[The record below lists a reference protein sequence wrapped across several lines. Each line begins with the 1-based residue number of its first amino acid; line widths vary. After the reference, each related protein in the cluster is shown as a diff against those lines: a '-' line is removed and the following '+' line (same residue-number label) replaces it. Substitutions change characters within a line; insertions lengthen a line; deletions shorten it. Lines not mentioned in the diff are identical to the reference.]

1 MFFSSIEINAFD
13 RSFLRKTNDFSVGT
27 IPLDFRQL
35 PSYSPR
41 QSHDRRWVPC
51 RRNNYHDLCTRPK
64 WLDWFRTWNKCFPQV
79 EPTWNVETK
88 ISESV
93 SVWIMYTTLPPKKN
107 HHWRN
112 PWPTAALKAAA
123 TASLASR
130 LPARRP
136 WPETTPKIRKWFGP
150 LQGLGVFRV

>member
-64 WLDWFRTWNKCFPQV
+64 WLDWFSTWNKCSLKLNQPEMSRRKYLYLYESCTQLFPQK
-79 EPTWNVETK
+79 T
-88 ISESV
+88 
-93 SVWIMYTTLPPKKN
+93 